1 MAAMA
6 GASGARSWLQQQHT
20 TWLTPQR
27 MRVAT
32 VGLFTAAAIGSSV
45 TISGST
51 PGPAHGAHSSTAAHQ
66 HQPVAPSSR

>member
-1 MAAMA
+1 MCAVCAMAAMA
-6 GASGARSWLQQQHT
+6 GASGARTWMQNQHA

-51 PGPAHGAHSSTAAHQ
+51 PPSHSLAGPEGPAALTG
-66 HQPVAPSSR
+66 R